1 MAMTDTIVRLAARG
15 DGVTASGA
23 FFARTVPGDV
33 IAADGSVTRGA
44 DHIDPAC
51 RHFGTCGG
59 CQLQHVSDA
68 AYAQYMIDRISEAL
82 HAQGLPIP
90 EIRLPYLSPPATRRR
105 AAFTAERKGKL
116 VRLGFNEAGSHQLVD
131 ISMCPVLDPR
141 LFALTGPL
149 RGFLR
154 DVMKERKRVSVR
166 MTLADQGVDLMIG
179 GVEAEGLAAIEAMTS
194 FAQKHSL
201 ARLTVDEGYGPST
214 RWEPEPVTITLG
226 GVAVSLPEGAFL
238 QATADGEAALVRAVS
253 EALEGADETAD
264 LFAGLGTFAF
274 ALPGKVHG
282 VEGARDALL
291 ALHSSAKR
299 AGRPISVEH
308 RDLFRRPLTTQE
320 LNRFDGVVI
329 DPPRAGAKEQ
339 IAELAASNVARIAS
353 VSCNPATFARDA
365 KMLADGGYRLDW
377 IQPVGQFRWSTH
389 TELAARF
396 SLISTS

>member
-1 MAMTDTIVRLAARG
+1 MTDTIVRLAARG

-23 FFARTVPGDV
+23 FFARTVPGDI
-33 IAADGSVTRGA
+33 IAADGSVTRGP

-68 AYAQYMIDRISEAL
+68 AYAQYMIDRINEAL
-82 HAQGLPIP
+82 KAQGLSTP
-90 EIRLPYLSPPATRRR
+90 EIRTPYLSPPNTRRR

-116 VRLGFNEAGSHQLVD
+116 VKLGFNEPGSHQLVD
-131 ISMCPVLDPR
+131 ISECPVLDPR

-154 DVMKERKRVSVR
+154 NVMRERRRVSVR
-166 MTLADQGVDLMIG
+166 MTLADQGIDLMIG

-194 FAQKHSL
+194 FAQKHGL

-214 RWEPEPVTITLG
+214 RWEPDPVTITLG

-238 QATADGEAALVRAVS
+238 QATADGEAALVSAVA
-253 EALEGADETAD
+253 EALGETEETAD

-274 ALPGKVHG
+274 ALSGKVHA

-308 RDLFRRPLTTQE
+308 RDLFRRPLTAQE
-320 LNRFDGVVI
+320 LNRFGSVVI
-329 DPPRAGAKEQ
+329 DPPRAGTKEQ

-365 KMLADGGYRLDW
+365 KILTDGGYRLDW

-389 TELAARF
+389 VELAAQF
-396 SLISTS
+396 SR

>member
-1 MAMTDTIVRLAARG
+1 MTETIVRLAARG

-33 IAADGSVTRGA
+33 IAADGSVTRGP

-51 RHFGTCGG
+51 RHFGSCGG
-59 CQLQHVSDA
+59 CQLQHVSDG
-68 AYAQYMIDRISEAL
+68 AYARYMIDRISEAL
-82 HAQGLPIP
+82 HAQGLPLP
-90 EIRLPYLSPPATRRR
+90 EIRAPYLSPPNTRRR

-131 ISMCPVLDPR
+131 IAQCPVLDPR
-141 LFALTGPL
+141 LFALAGPL

-154 DVMKERKRVSVR
+154 DVMKERRRVSVR

-194 FAQKHSL
+194 FAQKHGL

-226 GVAVSLPEGAFL
+226 GVAVALPEGAFL
-238 QATADGEAALVRAVS
+238 QATADGEAALVRAVT
-253 EALEGADETAD
+253 EAVGDATETAD

-299 AGRPISVEH
+299 AGRPIGVEH
-308 RDLFRRPLTTQE
+308 RDLFRRPLTAQE
-320 LNRFDGVVI
+320 LNRFGAVVI

-339 IAELAASNVARIAS
+339 ITELAASNVARIAS

-365 KMLADGGYRLDW
+365 KMLIDGGYRLDW

-389 TELAARF
+389 TELAASF
-396 SLISTS
+396 SR

>member
-1 MAMTDTIVRLAARG
+1 MAMTNTIVRLAARG
-15 DGVTASGA
+15 DGVTASGQ
-23 FFARTVPGDV
+23 FFARTVPGDM
-33 IAADGSVTRGA
+33 IAADGSVTRGP

-59 CQLQHVSDA
+59 CQLQHVSDS
-68 AYAQYMIDRISEAL
+68 AYARYMIDRISEAL
-82 HAQGLPIP
+82 HAQGLPTP
-90 EIRLPYLSPPATRRR
+90 EIRTPYLSPPATRRR

-131 ISMCPVLDPR
+131 IAQCPVLDPR

-154 DVMKERKRVSVR
+154 DVMRERKRVSVR
-166 MTLADQGVDLMIG
+166 MTLADQGIDLMIG

-214 RWEPEPVTITLG
+214 RWEPDPVTITLG

-238 QATADGEAALVRAVS
+238 QATVDGEAALVSAVT
-253 EALEGADETAD
+253 EALGGADETAD

-282 VEGARDALL
+282 VEGGRDALL

-308 RDLFRRPLTTQE
+308 RDLFRRPLTAQE

-339 IAELAASNVARIAS
+339 IAELAASSVARIAS

-365 KMLADGGYRLDW
+365 KMLTDGGYRLDW

-396 SLISTS
+396 SR

>member
-1 MAMTDTIVRLAARG
+1 MAMTNTIVRLAARG
-15 DGVTASGA
+15 DGVTASGQ
-23 FFARTVPGDV
+23 FFARTVPGDM
-33 IAADGSVTRGA
+33 IAADGSVTRGP

-59 CQLQHVSDA
+59 CQLQHVSDS
-68 AYAQYMIDRISEAL
+68 AYARYMIDRISEAL
-82 HAQGLPIP
+82 HAQGLTIP
-90 EIRLPYLSPPATRRR
+90 EIRTPYLSPPATRRR

-131 ISMCPVLDPR
+131 IAQCPVLDPR

-154 DVMKERKRVSVR
+154 DVMRERKRVSVR
-166 MTLADQGVDLMIG
+166 MTLADQGIDLMIG

-214 RWEPEPVTITLG
+214 RWEPDPVTITLG

-238 QATADGEAALVRAVS
+238 QATVDGEAALVSAVT
-253 EALEGADETAD
+253 EALGGADETAD

-282 VEGARDALL
+282 VEGGRDALL

-308 RDLFRRPLTTQE
+308 RDLFRRPLTAQE

-339 IAELAASNVARIAS
+339 IAELAASSVARIAS

-365 KMLADGGYRLDW
+365 KMLTDGGYRLDW

-396 SLISTS
+396 SR

>member
-33 IAADGSVTRGA
+33 VAADGSVTRGA

-51 RHFGTCGG
+51 RHFGSCGG
-59 CQLQHVSDA
+59 CQLQHVSDP

-82 HAQGLPIP
+82 KAQGLPTP
-90 EIRLPYLSPPATRRR
+90 EIRTPYLSPPATRRR

-131 ISMCPVLDPR
+131 ISMCSVLDPR

-154 DVMKERKRVSVR
+154 DVMRERKRVSVR
-166 MTLADQGVDLMIG
+166 MTLADHGIDLMIG

-226 GVAVSLPEGAFL
+226 GVAVALPEGAFL
-238 QATADGEAALVRAVS
+238 QATADGEAALVRVVT

-274 ALPGKVHG
+274 ALPSKVHG

-339 IAELAASNVARIAS
+339 IAELAASTVARIAS

-365 KMLADGGYRLDW
+365 KMLTDGGYQLDW

-396 SLISTS
+396 SR

>member
-1 MAMTDTIVRLAARG
+1 MNELIIRLAARG

-23 FFARTVPGDV
+23 FFPRTVPGDV
-33 IAADGSVTRGA
+33 IAADGSVTRGS

-51 RHFGTCGG
+51 RHFGRCGG
-59 CQLQHVSDA
+59 CQLQHVSDS

-82 HAQGLPIP
+82 RAQALPAP
-90 EIRLPYLSPPATRRR
+90 EIRTPYLSPPNTRRR

-131 ISMCPVLDPR
+131 IAQCPVIDPR

-154 DVMKERKRVSVR
+154 DVMKERKRASVR
-166 MTLADQGVDLMIG
+166 MTLADQGIDLMIG

-194 FAQKHSL
+194 FAQKHKL

-238 QATADGEAALVRAVS
+238 QATADGEAALVRAVT
-253 EALEGADETAD
+253 EAVGNIEEAAD

-274 ALPGKVHG
+274 ALPDKVHA
-282 VEGARDALL
+282 VEGARDALF

-299 AGRPISVEH
+299 AERSISVEH
-308 RDLFRRPLTTQE
+308 RDLFRRPLTAQE
-320 LNRFDGVVI
+320 LKRFGAVVI

-339 IAELAASNVARIAS
+339 ITELANSQVPRIAS

-365 KMLADGGYRLDW
+365 KILSDGGYRLDW

-389 TELAARF
+389 TELAAQYSR
-396 SLISTS
+396 

>member
-1 MAMTDTIVRLAARG
+1 MSEMIIRLAARG
-15 DGVTASGA
+15 DGVTATGA
-23 FFARTVPGDV
+23 FFARTVPGDS
-33 IAADGSVTRGA
+33 IAADGSVTRGP

-59 CQLQHVSDA
+59 CQLQHVSDS
-68 AYAQYMIDRISEAL
+68 AYARYMIDRISEAL
-82 HAQGLPIP
+82 HAQGLSIP
-90 EIRLPYLSPPATRRR
+90 EIRTPYLSPPATRRR

-131 ISMCPVLDPR
+131 ISECPVLDPR

-166 MTLADQGVDLMIG
+166 MTLADQGIDLMIG

-226 GVAVSLPEGAFL
+226 GVAVALPEGAFL
-238 QATADGEAALVRAVS
+238 QATADGEAALVRAVA
-253 EALEGADETAD
+253 EAIGDAGETAD

-308 RDLFRRPLTTQE
+308 RDLFRRPLTSQE
-320 LNRFDGVVI
+320 LNRFGGVVI
-329 DPPRAGAKEQ
+329 DPPRAGAREQ
-339 IAELAASNVARIAS
+339 IVEIANSQVPRIAS

-365 KMLADGGYRLDW
+365 KMLCDGGYRLDW

-389 TELAARF
+389 TELAAQF
-396 SLISTS
+396 SR

>member
-1 MAMTDTIVRLAARG
+1 MGMTDIIVRLAARG
-15 DGVTASGA
+15 DGVAATGE
-23 FFARTVPGDV
+23 FFARTVPGDIV
-33 IAADGSVTRGA
+33 AADGSVTRGP

-68 AYAQYMIDRISEAL
+68 AYAQYMIDRINEAL
-82 HAQGLPIP
+82 KAQGLSTP
-90 EIRLPYLSPPATRRR
+90 EIRTPYLSPPNTRRR

-116 VRLGFNEAGSHQLVD
+116 VKLGFNEAGSHQIVD
-131 ISMCPVLDPR
+131 ISECPVLDPR

-149 RGFLR
+149 RGFLL
-154 DVMKERKRVSVR
+154 DVMRERRRVSVR
-166 MTLADQGVDLMIG
+166 MTLADQGIDLMVG
-179 GVEAEGLAAIEAMTS
+179 GVEAEGLAAIEAMTG
-194 FAQKHSL
+194 FAQKHDL
-201 ARLTVDEGYGPST
+201 ARLTIDEGYGPST
-214 RWEPEPVTITLG
+214 RWEPDPVTITLG

-238 QATADGEAALVRAVS
+238 QATVDGEAALVSAVA
-253 EALEGADETAD
+253 EALGEAEETAD

-274 ALPGKVHG
+274 ALPDKVHA

-299 AGRPISVEH
+299 AGRAISVEH
-308 RDLFRRPLTTQE
+308 RDLFRRPLTSQE
-320 LNRFDGVVI
+320 LNRFGGVVI

-353 VSCNPATFARDA
+353 VSCNPATFARDT
-365 KMLADGGYRLDW
+365 KILIDGGYRLDW

-389 TELAARF
+389 VELAAQF
-396 SLISTS
+396 SR

>member
-1 MAMTDTIVRLAARG
+1 MTNIIVRLAARG
-15 DGVTASGA
+15 DGVTASGD

-33 IAADGSVTRGA
+33 IAADGSVTRGP

-59 CQLQHVSDA
+59 CQLQHVSDS
-68 AYAQYMIDRISEAL
+68 AYARYMIDRISEAL
-82 HAQGLPIP
+82 HAQGLPTP
-90 EIRLPYLSPPATRRR
+90 EIRTPYLSPPATRRR

-131 ISMCPVLDPR
+131 IAECPVLDPR

-166 MTLADQGVDLMIG
+166 MTLADQGIDLMIG

-238 QATADGEAALVRAVS
+238 QATVDGEAALVRAVT
-253 EALEGADETAD
+253 EALGGADETAD

-282 VEGARDALL
+282 VEGGRDALL

-308 RDLFRRPLTTQE
+308 RDLFRRPLTAQE

-339 IAELAASNVARIAS
+339 IAELAASSVSRIAS

-365 KMLADGGYRLDW
+365 KMLTDGGYRLDW

-396 SLISTS
+396 SR

>member
-1 MAMTDTIVRLAARG
+1 MTDTIVRLAARG
-15 DGVTASGA
+15 DGVTASGE
-23 FFARTVPGDV
+23 FFARMVPGDI
-33 IAADGSVTRGA
+33 IAADGSVTRGP

-68 AYAQYMIDRISEAL
+68 AYAQYMIDRINEAL
-82 HAQGLPIP
+82 KAQGLSTP
-90 EIRLPYLSPPATRRR
+90 EIRTPYLSPPNTRRR

-116 VRLGFNEAGSHQLVD
+116 VKLGFNEPGSHQLVD
-131 ISMCPVLDPR
+131 ISECPVLDPR

-154 DVMKERKRVSVR
+154 NVMRERRRVSVR
-166 MTLADQGVDLMIG
+166 MTLADQGIDLMIG

-194 FAQKHSL
+194 FAQKHGL

-214 RWEPEPVTITLG
+214 RWEPDPVTITLG

-238 QATADGEAALVRAVS
+238 QATADGEAALVSAVA
-253 EALEGADETAD
+253 EALGETEETAD

-274 ALPGKVHG
+274 ALSGKVHA

-308 RDLFRRPLTTQE
+308 RDLFRRPLTAQE
-320 LNRFDGVVI
+320 LNRFGSVVI
-329 DPPRAGAKEQ
+329 DPPRAGTKEQ

-365 KMLADGGYRLDW
+365 KILTDGGYRLDW

-389 TELAARF
+389 VELAAQF
-396 SLISTS
+396 SR

>member
-15 DGVTASGA
+15 DGVTASGQ
-23 FFARTVPGDV
+23 FFARTVPGDM
-33 IAADGSVTRGA
+33 IAADGSVTRGP

-59 CQLQHVSDA
+59 CQLQHVSDS
-68 AYAQYMIDRISEAL
+68 AYARYMIDRISEAL
-82 HAQGLPIP
+82 HAQGLTIP
-90 EIRLPYLSPPATRRR
+90 EIRTPYLSPPATRRR

-131 ISMCPVLDPR
+131 IAQCPVLDPR

-154 DVMKERKRVSVR
+154 DVMRERKRVSVR
-166 MTLADQGVDLMIG
+166 MTLADQGIDLMIG

-214 RWEPEPVTITLG
+214 RWEPDPVTITLG

-238 QATADGEAALVRAVS
+238 QATVDGEAALVSAVT
-253 EALEGADETAD
+253 EALGGADETAD

-282 VEGARDALL
+282 VEGGRDALL

-308 RDLFRRPLTTQE
+308 RDLFRRPLTAQE

-339 IAELAASNVARIAS
+339 IAELAASSVARIAS

-365 KMLADGGYRLDW
+365 KMLTDGGYRLDW

-396 SLISTS
+396 SR

>member
-33 IAADGSVTRGA
+33 VAADGSVTRGA

-51 RHFGTCGG
+51 RHFGSCGG
-59 CQLQHVSDA
+59 CQLQHVSDP

-82 HAQGLPIP
+82 KAQGLPTP
-90 EIRLPYLSPPATRRR
+90 EIRTPYLSPPATRRR

-131 ISMCPVLDPR
+131 ISMCHVLDPR

-166 MTLADQGVDLMIG
+166 MTLADQGIDLMIG
-179 GVEAEGLAAIEAMTS
+179 GVEADGLAAIEAMTS

-226 GVAVSLPEGAFL
+226 GVAVALPEGAFL
-238 QATADGEAALVRAVS
+238 QATADGEAALVHAVT
-253 EALEGADETAD
+253 EALEGADDIAD

-274 ALPGKVHG
+274 ALPSKVHG

-308 RDLFRRPLTTQE
+308 RDLFRRPLTAQE

-339 IAELAASNVARIAS
+339 IAELAASTVARIAS

-365 KMLADGGYRLDW
+365 KMLSDGGYQLDW

-396 SLISTS
+396 SR